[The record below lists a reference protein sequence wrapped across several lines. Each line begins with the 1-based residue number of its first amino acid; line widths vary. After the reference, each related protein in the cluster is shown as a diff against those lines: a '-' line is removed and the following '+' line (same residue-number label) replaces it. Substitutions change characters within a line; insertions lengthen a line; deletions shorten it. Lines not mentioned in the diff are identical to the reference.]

1 VIEKDWQPFRLHS
14 FSEEKGLFTFS
25 SPYNPKFHMR
35 EIAMKR
41 FTSKHRF
48 DWFALLE
55 ILDEAL
61 SENSEKKK

>member
-1 VIEKDWQPFRLHS
+1 
-14 FSEEKGLFTFS
+14 
-25 SPYNPKFHMR
+25 
-35 EIAMKR
+35 MKR

-61 SENSEKKK
+61 SENNEKMK